1 MNNQLALLGGE
12 KSLTRKASTLGVTT
26 LPPKAFDTV
35 RELMEKNEISTSPI
49 VAQFEA
55 RFAAYIG
62 VKYGLCVCNGTTS
75 IQAGLFAAG
84 VKPGDEVIV
93 PSFTFWASAGPI
105 IAIGAIP
112 RFADVEEDTHNISAK
127 SIEALITPKTKAV
140 IVVHVW
146 GNPCD
151 MDAIMEVANRHG
163 VKVVED
169 CSHAHGATYKG
180 KKVGSFGAV
189 GCFSM
194 QGSKVLSAGEG
205 GILVTNSR
213 ECFERAVTMG
223 HYERCKSLGEDSEY
237 SRYALTGF
245 GFKHRIHPIA
255 VAIADANLDLLDEQ
269 NTARY
274 RNAKRLE
281 ELLSD
286 LPFIKFQKEYEG
298 AQRVFAY
305 HYAQYVP
312 EALGNLKLKA
322 VLKAIAAEGVNCG
335 SCGYGKLHL
344 APLYTKDGVLAA
356 EYPFCSKEYPV
367 DLAASDLPVTAKLAD
382 TAFMIA
388 GRLELAT
395 EEDLEAISRAYHKVA
410 ANVEALRAWQEE
422 NLTDATIHNAGT
434 SINYVK
440 A

>member
-1 MNNQLALLGGE
+1 MNQQLALLGGE
-12 KSLTRKASTLGVTT
+12 KTLARPASQLGVTT
-26 LPPKAFDTV
+26 LPQKAYESV
-35 RELMEKNEISTSPI
+35 RALMDANQISMAPI
-49 VAQFEA
+49 VNQFER
-55 RFAAYIG
+55 RFADYIG
-62 VKYGLCVCNGTTS
+62 VQYGLCVCNGTTS
-75 IQAGLFAAG
+75 IMAGLFAVG

-112 RFADVEEDTHNISAK
+112 RFADVEEDTHNVSAK
-127 SIEALITPKTKAV
+127 SIEALINAKTKA
-140 IVVHVW
+140 IIAVHVW

-151 MDAIMEVANRHG
+151 MDAILEVANRHG
-163 VKVVED
+163 VAVVED

-213 ECFERAVTMG
+213 ECFERAITMG
-223 HYERCKSLGEDSEY
+223 HYERCKALGEDSEY

-245 GFKHRIHPIA
+245 GFKHRIHPLA
-255 VAIADANLDLLDEQ
+255 VAIADANLDELDAQ
-269 NTARY
+269 NEARS
-274 RNAKRLE
+274 RNARRLE

-286 LPFIKFQKEYEG
+286 LPFIRFQKEYEG

-312 EALGNLKLKA
+312 ENLGHLPLKA
-322 VLKAIAAEGVNCG
+322 LLKAIAAEGVNCG

-344 APLYTKDGVLAA
+344 SPLYTKDGVLAA
-356 EYPFCSKEYPV
+356 EYPFCTKEYPV
-367 DLAASDLPVTAKLAD
+367 DLRESDLPATAKLAA

-395 EEDLEAISRAYHKVA
+395 EEDLQAIAAAYRKVA
-410 ANVEALRAWQEE
+410 ANVEPLRAWAVE
-422 NLTDATIHNAGT
+422 NKIGNTIENAGT

-440 A
+440 V